1 MITFVRR
8 VRMRNGYY
16 DEALRLLRERVQ
28 YLHDQHGL
36 TLELKIRFGGP
47 VGEVALIS
55 HHRDA
60 AELEHLRQKLM
71 FDAGSNQL
79 LRDLAEVTLP
89 GETQD
94 EIWMD

>member
-8 VRMRNGYY
+8 VRMRNGHF
-16 DEALRLLRERVQ
+16 DEALRLLRQRVD
-28 YLHDQHGL
+28 YMHDQHGL

-55 HHRDA
+55 RHRDA
-60 AELEHLRQKLM
+60 AELERLRQKLM

-79 LRDLAEVTLP
+79 LRELSSVTLP

>member
-8 VRMRNGYY
+8 VRMRNGHF
-16 DEALRLLRERVQ
+16 DEALRLLRQRVD
-28 YLHDQHGL
+28 YLWDQHGL
-36 TLELKIRFGGP
+36 KLELKIRFGGP
-47 VGEVALIS
+47 VGEVALVS

-79 LRDLAEVTLP
+79 LRALSEVTLA
-89 GETQD
+89 GETRD

>member
-1 MITFVRR
+1 MITFIRR
-8 VRMRNGYY
+8 ARMRNGYFE
-16 DEALRLLRERVQ
+16 EALRLLRKRVE
-28 YLHDQHGL
+28 YLDDQHGL
-36 TLELKIRFGGP
+36 KLELKVRFGGP

-55 HHRDA
+55 QHRDA

-89 GETQD
+89 GETRD
-94 EIWMD
+94 EIWID